1 MENNLLDGLNQLP
14 YTNQKSFDSLKTSI
28 SKELDSID
36 SSIKFNS
43 LLTGISTDQ
52 LYKINKNTKSIK

>member
-43 LLTGISTDQ
+43 LLTAISTDQ